1 MTFPPLLTSYLF
13 KNYQQHITPLFTV
26 NEINGD
32 PNLLPNI
39 SLGIHLYNTY
49 SNEERILESSLE
61 LLSGLEQFIPN
72 YNCRE
77 QEKIV
82 AVIGGATSALSL
94 QMGTLLDLYHFP
106 QISYGPFDPALT
118 DKVQFPSLYQMA
130 PRESSLHRGIVR
142 LLVYFQWNWIGL
154 VVFDDMRGEE
164 FLRKVSEEMSKNR
177 VCVSFTE
184 KIPISGRRN
193 KESSEAFRFRILL
206 SEVKVIVIHTDTD
219 SLIILATPD
228 TPFIPTKKVWIVTSN
243 SDIAVRPFYHY
254 GYTFHANLFFSHLM
268 REFPLFDTFL
278 RGLKPPQTSHNS
290 ELSAMPFKCSGQSEI
305 PDQELYSP
313 NASLKDLPR
322 NPHQITMSSL
332 SYNIYNAIYAVTWAF
347 HEMLMRKSE
356 KRSMRDE
363 ESVLFH
369 PWQLHSFLKNT
380 QFKNKIGDQI
390 FVDENRRS
398 ETQYAIMNYV
408 HFPKQSD
415 LLKYVGDFIPE
426 APLSQEF
433 TICADAITWDQWG
446 SKVPSAICSDRCHA
460 GFRKYLLEGKATC
473 CFNCFPCPEGEI
485 SSQMDAEQCKK
496 CPEDEYPNEQRDR
509 CLPKTVTFLDMK
521 ETWGKALTFVAVS
534 FSLLTVLV
542 LWVFVKFKDTP
553 VVKANNCNLSYMLL
567 ISLSFCFLCS
577 LLFIG
582 RPTTASCLLRQTVFA
597 VVFTVVISSILAKTI
612 IVVLAFRVTGPGS
625 RMRMFLHSRM
635 PYYVV
640 LICSGIQVL
649 FCAIWLGT
657 YPPFPETDT
666 LSESRHIILTCN
678 EGSAFA
684 FYCVLGYMGFLA
696 LGSFTIAFLA
706 RNLPDAFNEA
716 KFITFSML
724 VFCSIWISFLPT
736 YQSTKGKAM
745 VIVEIFSILASSAG
759 LLGCIFIP
767 KCYGILLTSVK
778 NTPKQI
784 KKSSFFKM

>member
-243 SDIAVRPFYHY
+243 SDIA
-254 GYTFHANLFFSHLM
+254 
-268 REFPLFDTFL
+268 
-278 RGLKPPQTSHNS
+278 
-290 ELSAMPFKCSGQSEI
+290 CSGQSEI

-784 KKSSFFKM
+784 KNFGGLLYANSATFSSQDPARGGLHLLGYTAVYWYQKETG